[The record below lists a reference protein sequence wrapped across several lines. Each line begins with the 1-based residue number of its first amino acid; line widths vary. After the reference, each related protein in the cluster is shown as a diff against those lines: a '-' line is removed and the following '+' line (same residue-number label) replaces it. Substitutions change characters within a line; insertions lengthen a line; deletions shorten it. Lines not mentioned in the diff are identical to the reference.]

1 MSMQQKPEGA
11 AAVLVVGIVSLVVCA
26 PLGIVAWI
34 MGNSYVGKCRALGV
48 EPEGIGVVGKILG
61 IVATAL
67 MAIGILGFIAMMALG
82 VGAAAVGGG

>member
-11 AAVLVVGIVSLVVCA
+11 VAVLILGILGLVVCA

-34 MGNSYVGKCRALGV
+34 MGNSYTARCQAAGV

-67 MAIGILGFIAMMALG
+67 MALMILGFIAMMVLG